1 VRPAVPAT
9 LRLSARAYAWLLRA
23 YPAPFRAEFGGE
35 MVLMFSD
42 CCRAAWRCGGP
53 LGVWRL
59 LGRTVLDM
67 LASAPP
73 LWAERL
79 EEAMGGNPVGRG
91 MGLWLADHGLAAGG
105 LALLVLG
112 ATAWPLALPLG
123 WTALVL
129 AFFAWVAEADGIAL
143 PRPGRAVIRT
153 YGCWETPLAFAVRH
167 GGAVLLFTRD
177 EEPDRA
183 AWSDTYT
190 VRQRPDG
197 ADVDPRWELPLAPG
211 SEWSLRG
218 RTLVASLCFEH
229 HQRVSYV
236 TRGSLERSLAC
247 SAV

>member
-1 VRPAVPAT
+1 MRPAVPAT
-9 LRLSARAYAWLLRA
+9 LRLSARAYGWLLRA

-35 MVLMFSD
+35 MALVFSD
-42 CCRAAWRCGGP
+42 CCRAAWRSGGP

-79 EEAMGGNPVGRG
+79 EEAMRGNLVRPG

-105 LALLVLG
+105 LALLVVG
-112 ATAWPLALPLG
+112 ATAWPLALLLG
-123 WTALVL
+123 WMALVL

-143 PRPGRAVIRT
+143 PRPGRAAIRT
-153 YGCWETPLAFAVRH
+153 CGCGEAPLAFTVRH
-167 GGAVLLFTRD
+167 RGTVLLFVRD
-177 EEPDRA
+177 EDLDHGG
-183 AWSDTYT
+183 WSDVYT
-190 VRQRPDG
+190 VRERPNGTDF
-197 ADVDPRWELPLAPG
+197 DPCFELPLGPR

-218 RTLVASLCFEH
+218 RAPVGALRFEH

-247 SAV
+247 AAV